1 MRNLSYALKFE
12 AGDEL
17 ILSKL
22 DHEANISAWV
32 QIADV
37 RGLSIKWWTSDDK
50 QSPKLDPEVLKAL
63 LTERT
68 RLVACTHTSNILG
81 TISDVKKLAEIVH
94 TVPGAMLCVDGV
106 AFAPHRQVD
115 VKALNVDLYAFSWYK
130 VIPPLLDRAVS
141 SSSLTFP

>member
-37 RGLSIKWWTSDDK
+37 RGLTIKWWSSEDK
-50 QSPKLDPEVLKAL
+50 LNPKLEPKVLKGL
-63 LTERT
+63 LNKRT

-81 TISDVKKLAEIVH
+81 TISDIKKLAETVH
-94 TVPGAMLCVDGV
+94 TIPGAMLCVDGV
-106 AFAPHRQVD
+106 AFAPHRQLD
-115 VKALNVDLYAFSWYK
+115 VASLEIDIYAFSWYK
-130 VIPPLLDRAVS
+130 VNTLLFWSFTARH
-141 SSSLTFP
+141 